1 MDDLIWVFSK
11 RKVPGKPNKITDGWT
26 GPYRVVAK
34 PAEVLL
40 EVTPVGVE
48 GRTFTIHVHRFGVN

>member
-1 MDDLIWVFSK
+1 MFSK

-40 EVTPVGVE
+40 EVTHTYKKFKPQ
-48 GRTFTIHVHRFGVN
+48 I